1 MDRLPIPVFLDF
13 PGDSDGKESCIAR
26 DLYLIPGFGKF
37 PWKRAWQPTP
47 VFFLEEP
54 HGQRSLTGYSPRGH
68 KESDTTERLSTVHAL
83 L

>member
-47 VFFLEEP
+47 VFFLEESP
-54 HGQRSLTGYSPRGH
+54 WTEKPDRLQSTGSQRVRH
-68 KESDTTERLSTVHAL
+68 D
-83 L
+83 